1 MKRAGTFDSGVMAM
15 ALVAFALSLTLRCTA
30 EPADD
35 ADFAALQVDARKS
48 FKEVV
53 TPFVDTYCTR
63 CHGQDRQ
70 KGGINFGPALKKP
83 GETASSK
90 RWKQAVANVKSHEM
104 PPDGANKQPTDE
116 ERQKFLDGIG
126 KIKFLSSKDPGQFE
140 IRRLTKV
147 EYGNTLHDLLGVDP
161 KVAADLPDEV
171 FGEGYLNTLSP
182 LQSEQYLAIANE
194 ALDRV
199 LSTNVA
205 RPTKLQKQLFGKT
218 PSPGA
223 DERAAARKIARSL
236 ARDAYRRPPSEA
248 ELDVLLR
255 VFDLARENK
264 LAYPEALRL
273 MLKAVLVSPQ
283 FLFITPAMEIQ
294 AGSGRSIVPLDD
306 YQLASRLSY
315 LLWATMPDAELSA
328 LADRGKLHEPAVLR
342 LQVKRLLESP
352 RSRAL
357 FDGFGAQWLGLGS
370 LENKTFDPT
379 KFPQMTSAMRSA
391 MYDEARLFFESI
403 VRENRSVVSLV
414 DSDYTFLN
422 GTLATLY
429 GLDKKVSGSKWRKV
443 KLTDANR
450 GGILGMPGIL
460 AVTSFPERTSPV
472 KRGVWVLEQV
482 LGEQVP
488 PPPPN
493 VPALERQDKQTVEDL
508 TLRQRTELHRKD
520 PTCANCH
527 KVLDPIGFGLE
538 NFDAI
543 GRWRDQDDTGGAIDA
558 AGELPGGKH
567 FTSPKELKA
576 VIAARKSDLAR
587 NVTEKLLAYALCRQ
601 LEGYDEIVVDQLMEI
616 IAKDGYRMR
625 TLITEIVTS
634 YPFTHRRIQEQ
645 LASSTH
651 EK

>member
-1 MKRAGTFDSGVMAM
+1 MKMAGTFGGGVMAM
-15 ALVAFALSLTLRCTA
+15 ALVAIALSLTSLCA
-30 EPADD
+30 AVPADD
-35 ADFAALQVDARKS
+35 ADFAALQVDAKKS

-53 TPFVDTYCTR
+53 TPFVDNYCTR

-90 RWKQAVANVKSHEM
+90 QWKQAVANVKSHDM
-104 PPDGANKQPTDE
+104 PPEDAKKQPTDE
-116 ERQKFLDGIG
+116 ERQKFLDGIS
-126 KIKFLSSKDPGQFE
+126 KIKFLSSKDPGSFV

-161 KVAADLPDEV
+161 KVADDLPDEV

-182 LQSEQYLAIANE
+182 LQSEQYLAIANDV
-194 ALDRV
+194 LDRV
-199 LSTNVA
+199 LPANGA
-205 RPTKLQKQLFGKT
+205 RPTKMQKQLFGKT
-218 PSPGA
+218 PGRGA
-223 DERAAARKIARSL
+223 DERAAARKIAHSL
-236 ARDAYRRPPSEA
+236 ARDTYRRPPSEG

-264 LAYPEALRL
+264 LAYQDSLRL

-283 FLFITPAMEIQ
+283 FLFITPAMEV
-294 AGSGRSIVPLDD
+294 ASGRSIVPLDNH
-306 YQLASRLSY
+306 QLASRLSY
-315 LLWATMPDAELSA
+315 LLWATMPDDELSA
-328 LADRGKLHEPAVLR
+328 LADGGKLHEPAVLKA
-342 LQVKRLLESP
+342 QVKRLLEDP
-352 RSRAL
+352 RSRTL

-370 LENKTFDPT
+370 LESKTFDPA
-379 KFPQMTSAMRSA
+379 KFPQMTGAMRAA
-391 MYDEARLFFESI
+391 MYEEARLFFESI

-414 DSDYTFLN
+414 DSDHTFLN
-422 GTLATLY
+422 GTLAALY
-429 GLDKKVSGSKWRKV
+429 GLDKQVTGSRWRKV
-443 KLTDANR
+443 KLIDANR

-460 AVTSFPERTSPV
+460 AVTSFPDRTSPV

-482 LGEQVP
+482 LGELVP

-493 VPALERQDKQTVEDL
+493 IPTLEKQDKQTVENL
-508 TLRQRTELHRKD
+508 TLRQRTELHVKD

-543 GRWRDQDDTGGAIDA
+543 GRWRDRDDAGGAIDA

-576 VIAARKSDLAR
+576 IIAARKSDLAR

-601 LEGYDEIVVDQLMEI
+601 LEGYDEIVVDQLMQT
-616 IAKDGYRMR
+616 IAKDGFRMQ

-634 YPFTHRRIQEQ
+634 YPFTHRRIQESVEK
-645 LASSTH
+645 LASN

>member
-1 MKRAGTFDSGVMAM
+1 MKRPGPFGSGVMTMLA
-15 ALVAFALSLTLRCTA
+15 VAFALSLTLRCAA

-35 ADFAALQVDARKS
+35 ADFAALQIDARKS

-90 RWKQAVANVKSHEM
+90 RWKQAVANVKSHDM
-104 PPDGANKQPTDE
+104 PPENAQKQPTDE

-126 KIKFLSSKDPGQFE
+126 KIKFLSSKDPGAFV

-161 KVAADLPDEV
+161 KVADDLPDEV

-194 ALDRV
+194 ALDGI
-199 LSTNVA
+199 LGPKGGT
-205 RPTKLQKQLFGKT
+205 PTKVQKQLFGKT
-218 PSPGA
+218 PGPGA
-223 DERAAARKIARSL
+223 DERAAARKVTRSVARN
-236 ARDAYRRPPSEA
+236 AYRRPPTEA

-264 LAYPEALRL
+264 LAYQDSLRL

-283 FLFITPAMEIQ
+283 FLFITPAVETE
-294 AGSGRSIVPLDD
+294 SGRSIVPVDD

-328 LADRGKLHEPAVLR
+328 LADRGKLHEPSVLKA
-342 LQVKRLLESP
+342 QVKRLLENP

-370 LENKTFDPT
+370 LESKTFDPA
-379 KFPQMTSAMRSA
+379 KFPQMTGAMRSA

-403 VRENRSVVSLV
+403 VRESRSVVSLV

-422 GTLATLY
+422 GTLSALY
-429 GLDKKVSGSKWRKV
+429 GLDKKVTGSKWRKV
-443 KLTDANR
+443 KLANANR

-460 AVTSFPERTSPV
+460 AVTSFPNRTSPV

-482 LGEQVP
+482 LGEHVP
-488 PPPPN
+488 PVPPN
-493 VPALERQDKQTVEDL
+493 VPSLEKQDKQTVENL

-543 GRWRDQDDTGGAIDA
+543 GRWRDQDETGGAIDA
-558 AGELPGGKH
+558 AGEFPGGKH

-576 VIAARKSDLAR
+576 IIAARTGDLAR
-587 NVTEKLLAYALCRQ
+587 NVTEKLLGYALCRQ
-601 LEGYDEIVVDQLMEI
+601 LEGYDEIVVDQLMET
-616 IAKDGYRMR
+616 IAKDGYRMQ

-645 LASSTH
+645 LASN